1 MNTEPDTNTSATT
14 SATTGDGDELD
25 PTEAAA
31 ILAQATRQA
40 KLEFDLTPPWRL
52 VAMAF
57 VALLAFGAIWLSVR
71 GQRPYGGPSACAL
84 VITYA
89 LVAGLIGVSVS
100 TVKRATTGVTGPSV
114 RQRRTVIAAIVVVY
128 TAVYVFMGALKYLGV
143 SHAIVY
149 GVYPAVGPLIIVA
162 AAMAGI
168 AAAKE
173 NGLDLGTALAVVAA
187 GAICAYGG
195 PVGAWLAVG
204 ISLFVIVSARVAVLA
219 WRRRA

>member
-1 MNTEPDTNTSATT
+1 MNTEPDTNTSA
-14 SATTGDGDELD
+14 ATDDGDELD
-25 PTEAAA
+25 PTAAAA

-40 KLEFDLTPPWRL
+40 KLEFDPTPPWWL

-71 GQRPYGGPSACAL
+71 GQHPYSGPSAWAL
-84 VITYA
+84 VITYV

-100 TVKRATTGVTGPSV
+100 TVRRATTGVTGSSV
-114 RQRRTVIAAIVVVY
+114 RQRRTVISAIVVVY
-128 TAVYVFMGALKYLGV
+128 IAVYVFMGALKYLGV
-143 SHAIVY
+143 SNAIVY

-173 NGLDLGTALAVVAA
+173 NWLDLGTALAIVAA

-204 ISLFVIVSARVAVLA
+204 ISLFVIVSARAAVLA

>member
-1 MNTEPDTNTSATT
+1 MNTEPETNT

-40 KLEFDLTPPWRL
+40 KLEFDPTPPWKL

-71 GQRPYGGPSACAL
+71 GQHPYTGPSAWAL

-89 LVAGLIGVSVS
+89 LVAVLIAVSVS
-100 TVKRATTGVTGPSV
+100 TTKRATAGVTGPSV
-114 RQRRTVIAAIVVVY
+114 RQRRTLIAAIVVVY
-128 TAVYVFMGALKYLGV
+128 IAVYVFMGALKYLGV

-149 GVYPAVGPLIIVA
+149 GVYPAVGPLIIVGG
-162 AAMAGI
+162 AMAGV

-173 NGLDLGTALAVVAA
+173 NWLDLGTALAVVSA
-187 GAICAYGG
+187 GAICAYAG
-195 PVGAWLAVG
+195 PVGVWLAVG
-204 ISLFVIVSARVAVLA
+204 ISLFVIVSARAAVLA

>member
-1 MNTEPDTNTSATT
+1 MNTEPGTNSSAT
-14 SATTGDGDELD
+14 ADDDKLD
-25 PTEAAA
+25 PAEAAA
-31 ILAQATRQA
+31 ILTQATRQA
-40 KLEFDLTPPWRL
+40 KLEFDPTPPWKL

-57 VALLAFGAIWLSVR
+57 VALLAFVAIWLSVR
-71 GQRPYGGPSACAL
+71 GQHPYTGPSAWAL

-89 LVAGLIGVSVS
+89 LVAGLIVASVS
-100 TVKRATTGVTGPSV
+100 TTKRATAGVTGPSV
-114 RQRRTVIAAIVVVY
+114 RQRHTLIAAIVVVY
-128 TAVYVFMGALKYLGV
+128 IAVYVFRYLGV

-149 GVYPAVGPLIIVA
+149 GVYPAVGPLIIVG

-173 NGLDLGTALAVVAA
+173 NWLDLSTALAIVAA

-204 ISLFVIVSARVAVLA
+204 ISLFVIVSARAAVLA

>member
-1 MNTEPDTNTSATT
+1 MNTEPDTNSSAT
-14 SATTGDGDELD
+14 ADDGDELD
-25 PTEAAA
+25 PAQAAT

-40 KLEFDLTPPWRL
+40 KLEFDPTPPWRL
-52 VAMAF
+52 IAMAF

-71 GQRPYGGPSACAL
+71 GQHPYTGPTAWAL

-89 LVAGLIGVSVS
+89 LVAGLIGISVS

-114 RQRRTVIAAIVVVY
+114 RQRHTLIAAIVVVY
-128 TAVYVFMGALKYLGV
+128 IAVYVFMGALKYLGV

-149 GVYPAVGPLIIVA
+149 GVYPAVGPLIIVG
-162 AAMAGI
+162 AAMAGV

-173 NGLDLGTALAVVAA
+173 NWLDLGTALAIVGA

-195 PVGAWLAVG
+195 PVGVWLAVG
-204 ISLFVIVSARVAVLA
+204 ISLFVIVSARAAVLA